1 MSVPTTGATD
11 STGGLVTV
19 PAALSRRRGGWRA
32 RGKAVGYPFIG
43 FAALIAIWA
52 IAVEVFEV
60 PPYLLPGPLAVL
72 QALID
77 EWPILFEHAQH
88 TGSAILFGFAIS
100 ILFAIPMAIVIAFSS
115 VLSQV
120 IYPLLVTS
128 QSIPKVALA
137 PLILI
142 WLGFGIQ
149 TSITVA
155 FLISFFPIIINT
167 VLGLKAMPVE
177 LKYLAQSM
185 GAGAIRTFLKI
196 RVPYALP
203 FIFGGLKVAITLAVV
218 GAVVGEFVG
227 SNKGLGYHI
236 LLSSASVETDLMFA
250 DIVLLSS
257 LAIVLF
263 LAIQAL
269 ESVLVPWPRNR
280 SQ

>member
-1 MSVPTTGATD
+1 VSIHSDVDTALPLGT
-11 STGGLVTV
+11 VTPNARV
-19 PAALSRRRGGWRA
+19 SPMRRRVRKNA
-32 RGKAVGYPFIG
+32 AAIAYPLVG
-43 FAALIAIWA
+43 FAGLIILWG
-52 IAVEVFEV
+52 IAVELFRI
-60 PPYLLPGPLAVL
+60 PRFLLPSPLAVL
-72 QALID
+72 QALTDNAPVLIG
-77 EWPILFEHAQH
+77 HSQH
-88 TGSAILFGFAIS
+88 TGSAILIGFVLS
-100 ILFAIPMAIVIAFSS
+100 VVFAIPMAIIIAFSK
-115 VLSQV
+115 VLSQI

-167 VLGLKAMPVE
+167 VLGLKSMPVE

-185 GAGAIRTFLKI
+185 GAGPFRTFVKI
-196 RVPYALP
+196 RMPYALP
-203 FIFGGLKVAITLAVV
+203 YIFGGMKVAITLAVV

-227 SNKGLGYHI
+227 SNRGLGYHI
-236 LLSSASVETDLMFA
+236 LVSSASVRTDLMFA
-250 DIVLLSS
+250 DIVILSA

-263 LAIQAL
+263 LVVQAL
-269 ESVLVPWPRNR
+269 EALLVPWPRNR